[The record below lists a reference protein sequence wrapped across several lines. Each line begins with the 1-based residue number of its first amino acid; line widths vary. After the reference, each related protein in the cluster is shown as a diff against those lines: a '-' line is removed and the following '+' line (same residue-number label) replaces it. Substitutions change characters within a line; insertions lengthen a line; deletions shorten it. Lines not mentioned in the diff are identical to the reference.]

1 MKKIL
6 FLILILISLRSFSQL
21 ESINV
26 NLTLKSGDWAF
37 IAGSVEATD
46 STSRVLYRRMRD
58 TIRLANPPNYNT
70 NVRINAIPA
79 LAVLNFYKL
88 VRNQPATLYDQIGT
102 NISTQI
108 KAIVSIELQAAI
120 TAFDAEAV
128 EVYKWIRT
136 KGKSIVMDN

>member
-1 MKKIL
+1 MKKIF
-6 FLILILISLRSFSQL
+6 FLILILISLKSFSQL
-21 ESINV
+21 DGINV

-37 IAGSVEATD
+37 IAGSIEATD
-46 STSRVLYRRMRD
+46 SVSRVLYRRMRD

-79 LAVLNFYKL
+79 QAVLNFYKL
-88 VRNQPATLYDQIGT
+88 VRGQSVSLYDQIGT

-108 KAIVSIELQAAI
+108 KAIVSTELQTAI
-120 TAFDAEAV
+120 TAFDAEAI